1 MTGTEAA
8 APPSPAR
15 KNNAATG
22 NPEHFSLS
30 RLFFSFYLVAMG
42 SFVIIV
48 FIADFIIS
56 NAQRGIT
63 DEYSRRFMRGT
74 ILLIEEDLLRH
85 PRHTWAYHIK
95 ALNEKF
101 SYRLDIVD
109 RETLKLPK
117 LQEEKLDQG
126 NIAVVYNGEMLFRRI
141 KGTQKV
147 LALGPLST
155 HNNTE
160 MGESGGMPLELRL
173 QLLSWSL
180 IGLIFAVALWFWLRP
195 IWRDLKAL
203 SQTTRALGEGDF
215 SARTQASNSKLFA
228 PLAITLNGMAE
239 RIQKLIA
246 DQRELTSSI
255 SHELRTPIARL
266 RFALEMLPESH
277 DEKERERLW
286 NMMEQ
291 DLVELDQLIDASLT
305 YARLERE
312 NTAKVFCCIPLAEWV
327 EDEVDAL
334 RPLSR
339 QLNIETDT
347 STLPLDCKAAIIR
360 TLMPYALKN
369 LLRNAFK
376 YAQSHII
383 IQCKIVDNQV
393 CIYVDDDGIGIPD
406 DERERV
412 FQAFTRLDRSRD
424 RTTGGHGLGLA
435 IVRRVLDMHRGTAR
449 VEDSP
454 LGGARFTLCW
464 PLAQSSE
471 QPTCPENA
479 VLPDQIEK

>member
-1 MTGTEAA
+1 MTGIEQFIPTPASERPNR
-8 APPSPAR
+8 PPSP
-15 KNNAATG
+15 
-22 NPEHFSLS
+22 EDFSLS

-48 FIADFIIS
+48 FVADFIIS

-74 ILLIEEDLLRH
+74 ILLIEEELMRRPH
-85 PRHTWAYHIK
+85 PSWPYHIK
-95 ALNEKF
+95 TLNEKF
-101 SYRLDIVD
+101 AYRLEIID
-109 RETLKLPK
+109 RESLQLPK
-117 LQEEKLDQG
+117 LQAEKLDQG
-126 NIAVVYNGEMLFRRI
+126 NIAVVHNGELLFHRI
-141 KGTQKV
+141 QGTQKI
-147 LALGPLST
+147 LAVGPLST
-155 HNNTE
+155 HDNAE
-160 MGESGGMPLELRL
+160 MRDKAGMPLELRL

-203 SQTTRALGEGDF
+203 SQTARALGEGDF
-215 SARTQASNSKLFA
+215 SARTLSTGSKLFA

-239 RIQKLIA
+239 RIQQLIA

-266 RFALEMLPESH
+266 RFALEMLPESPEAK
-277 DEKERERLW
+277 EKERLL
-286 NMMEQ
+286 NMMDQ
-291 DLVELDQLIDASLT
+291 DLLELDQLIDASLT

-312 NTAKVFCCIPLAEWV
+312 NTPKAFSCIPLADWL

-339 QLNIETDT
+339 NLNIETDT
-347 STLPLDCKAAIIR
+347 NSLPVNCKADIIR
-360 TLMPYALKN
+360 PLMPYALKN

-376 YAQSHII
+376 YAHSQV
-383 IQCKIVDNQV
+383 IVHCEICCNKV
-393 CIYVDDDGIGIPD
+393 CLHVDDDGIGIPIE
-406 DERERV
+406 ERERV

-435 IVRRVLDMHRGTAR
+435 IVRRVLDMHRGTAI
-449 VEDSP
+449 VEDSR
-454 LGGARFTLCW
+454 LGGARFTLSW
-464 PLAQSSE
+464 PLKHGDNEQTTRLSDSE
-471 QPTCPENA
+471 QSFDR
-479 VLPDQIEK
+479 LS